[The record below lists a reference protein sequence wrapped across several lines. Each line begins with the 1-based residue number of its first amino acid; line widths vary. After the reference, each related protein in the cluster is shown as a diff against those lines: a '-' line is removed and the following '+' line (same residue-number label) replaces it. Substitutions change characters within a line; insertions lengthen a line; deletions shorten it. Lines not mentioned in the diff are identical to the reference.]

1 MKKTAI
7 LIYNSFCNF
16 ELSVALESLALA
28 EKEIVVFSKNK
39 LPVKSEEGLK
49 VLPDRSI
56 SECNIDEFDSLLL
69 TGAAD
74 IRETIEDKEVIDFIR
89 KFEHKIIGAI
99 SIAPILLLKADLF
112 NGKPFMSGVNKQELY
127 EEGFAEEDL
136 SHMIGWDENLRNPVE
151 RGYLISDNI
160 ITSVSYNFVH
170 WGVAFAKML
179 GINIESKTFGI

>member
-28 EKEIVVFSKNK
+28 EKEIVVFSKNN